1 MLDSEPTTLSCGCNL
16 AFTLAGSKKERR
28 KLAEAFSGH
37 TQQEDLSKGFFECSY
52 VLCSCYI
59 QDTVTTI
66 HSIQKWL
73 EWMEIG
79 ESDSNVWECKD
90 NL

>member
-37 TQQEDLSKGFFECSY
+37 TQQEDLSKGFLNVLTSY
-52 VLCSCYI
+52 VLAIYKIRS
-59 QDTVTTI
+59 QLFTLF
-66 HSIQKWL
+66 K
-73 EWMEIG
+73 
-79 ESDSNVWECKD
+79 SDWNGWK
-90 NL
+90 